1 MRFVAPPRAAVDPVV
16 FDRPPLTR
24 WSEFATLLRRPE
36 WPDLAALNDFTRRAE
51 SGVPP
56 RFVAQSPALLAD
68 GLHYEQRIA
77 ERGEIATRERNWHD
91 LLNALI
97 WLRFP
102 ELKAAL
108 NSRQVEQIAIAG
120 PKSRTRAQCAL
131 TLFDEAGTAIV
142 LRDPALLALWDVH
155 DWHGLFWRERDAW
168 SDGRIEVTVFGHALL
183 EHALKPRQLLVGKA
197 LVVTPAP
204 AGDAKRVAV
213 PPGKVRSEAAIAALA
228 QAIVSGALLTDP
240 QELRPLPLSGI
251 PGWHAD
257 NANEA
262 FYLSAPCFCPL
273 RAGRRY
279 PPPLSLGRAGTF
291 GRAAAEASALQSVD
305 PAGTRIARAVEA
317 AAFVD
322 AMAAETR

>member
-1 MRFVAPPRAAVDPVV
+1 MRFVAPPRAAVDPGV
-16 FDRPPLTR
+16 FDRPPLTH
-24 WSEFATLLRRPE
+24 WSEFASLLRGPD
-36 WPDLAALNDFTRRAE
+36 WPDIAALNEFARRAVQGA
-51 SGVPP
+51 SS
-56 RFVAQSPALLAD
+56 FVAQSPALLAD

-77 ERGEIATRERNWHD
+77 ERAEIATRERNWHD

-102 ELKAAL
+102 QLKTAL

-131 TLFDEAGTAIV
+131 TLFDEAGVVVA
-142 LRDPALLALWDVH
+142 LRDRALLALWDAH
-155 DWHGLFWRERDAW
+155 DWHGLFWRERSAW
-168 SDGRIEVTVFGHALL
+168 SEGRIDVTVFGHALL

-197 LVVTPAP
+197 LVVMLAP
-204 AGDAKRVAV
+204 SGSVENVAA
-213 PPGKVRSEAAIAALA
+213 PPSEARSEGPIATLA
-228 QAIVSGALLTDP
+228 QAIVSGALLIDP

-279 PPPLSLGRAGTF
+279 PPPLSLQRADAF
-291 GRAAAEASALQSVD
+291 GHVAAEQLAHRAATSAGGVVAGDVEVPAFSNAIVAEA
-305 PAGTRIARAVEA
+305 R
-317 AAFVD
+317 
-322 AMAAETR
+322 